1 MKNKIDNIIKETEDY
16 LKSINRFY
24 GNAFYVDKQL
34 ESLSDENMAESKKN
48 ITEDSSKRDNKP
60 LVEVDLFGNV
70 IARREEW
77 EFTETLDEMYSM
89 INECQKCTLGK
100 SRIKFVFGV
109 GDPNA
114 DIVMIG
120 EAPGADEDAQGE
132 PFVGRAGK
140 LLNKILEAI
149 DFKREEVYICNILK
163 CRPPGNRN
171 PLPEEI
177 STCEPY
183 LKKQLDLI
191 KPKLILILGKVAA
204 DTLLNLRQPLNKMRG
219 QVQNYNGIRTMVTF
233 HPAALLRNP
242 NWKRPAWEDMQKFK
256 KLYEELK
263 ENQ

>member
-1 MKNKIDNIIKETEDY
+1 MTDKIDNIIKETEDY

-34 ESLSDENMAESKKN
+34 ESLSNENMSDTKKN
-48 ITEDSSKRDNKP
+48 TGRDNKDKDSKP

-70 IARREEW
+70 IASREEW
-77 EFTETLDEMYSM
+77 EFSESLDQMYS
-89 INECQKCTLGK
+89 IICECQKCSLGK

-140 LLNKILEAI
+140 LLNKILDAI
-149 DFKREEVYICNILK
+149 DLKREDVYICNILK

-171 PLPEEI
+171 PMPEEI
-177 STCEPY
+177 NTCKPY
-183 LKKQLDLI
+183 LKKQLELI

-204 DTLLNLRQPLNKMRG
+204 DTLLNLKQPLNKMRG
-219 QVQNYNGIRTMVTF
+219 QILNYNGIKTMVTF

-242 NWKRPAWEDMQKFK
+242 NWKRPAWEDLQKFK
-256 KLYEELK
+256 KLYDELK